1 VQGSRRA
8 PKKTSVSSESTIV
21 MIIRAALFLG
31 LVALLAPH
39 EPDLGLGRPGA
50 GTWLPSPAS
59 VLAETGLP
67 HFGQLC
73 GACAGPGPLG
83 DTRLMT
89 IRIGGRGLSDVKAE
103 IDAAVKARRSGR
115 AAI

>member
-1 VQGSRRA
+1 
-8 PKKTSVSSESTIV
+8 

-50 GTWLPSPAS
+50 VTWLSSPAS
-59 VLAETGLP
+59 VMSAAVLP
-67 HFGQLC
+67 HFEQLC
-73 GACAGPGPLG
+73 GTCAGPGPLT

-89 IRIGGRGLSDVKAE
+89 IRIGGRGISDVKAE
-103 IDAAVKARRSGR
+103 IDAAVKARRFNR
-115 AAI
+115 ATI